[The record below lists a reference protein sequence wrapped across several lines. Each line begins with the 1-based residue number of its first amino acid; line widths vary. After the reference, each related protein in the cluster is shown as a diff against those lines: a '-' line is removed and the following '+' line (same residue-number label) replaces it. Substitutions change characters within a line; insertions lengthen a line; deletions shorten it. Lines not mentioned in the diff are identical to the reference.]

1 MNPVKNRLLVC
12 GCLLALGLT
21 GWALVQGD
29 EPAVAPVAAAKPIYN
44 SEPST
49 LPFTSPE
56 DAVKG
61 MTLPPGFSVSV
72 FAAEP
77 DVQQP
82 IGISFDTRGRL
93 WVAENYTY
101 AEASI
106 NADRSLN
113 DRIVILEDTDHDGK
127 SDKRKVFWAQGKCIT
142 SVETGF
148 GGVWVLDLPRL
159 IFIPDRNRDD
169 VPDGPPEVVMD
180 GFEYDSLRH
189 NFANGLRWGPDGW
202 LYGRHGILA
211 TSRLG
216 HPSAAPAE
224 RVSMNVG
231 IWRYHPTRK
240 VVEAYAHGTTN
251 PWGMDWDEHG
261 EMFVINTVIGH
272 LWHAVPGIHWQRM
285 FGEDLRQN
293 LYELV
298 PQTADHFHW
307 DTREV
312 WSDIRKIGVS
322 PTTDAAGGGHAHCGM
337 MIYQGTSWPEEYR
350 NSVFTVNL
358 HGHRLNRDTLER
370 EGATYVAHHAPD
382 FIQVADPWFRG
393 VELLQHPDGSVY
405 IADWTDVGECHEND
419 GVHRTSGRIYRV
431 VGGPAAKDV
440 PDDIEALDDE
450 EVAQIGI
457 EDRGIT
463 GRLARRVLQERKA
476 GGRMFPPEIRTSL
489 DATIQVSANLWNIN
503 IGPAVKKEDERL
515 VSQIKADLVRVLW
528 TLNAMGEVHEEFLLK
543 RVFDPNDHMR
553 AWAVRLLGER
563 TEVTA
568 ATVEALKKRAVTENS
583 GLVLTYMASALQKIP
598 NAQDRFAL
606 ASLISQKEEFADDP
620 VLPLMVWYGIEPI
633 VVNDPESALKLAA
646 NTKFRKLRQF
656 IPRRLVSAPSVRS
669 RSLDELTKLML
680 NAVSKRRHDLL
691 TGIAKGLEGVR
702 KVPAPALWD
711 LTAKALAADP
721 NADVQRIA
729 KELSVVFGDGHAMEE
744 IKALAANDGASV
756 EARQQAI
763 HTLVEAREPSI
774 APLLQNL
781 LTHRE
786 LGIAAV
792 RGLAAV
798 HHPETGKLLV
808 ERFNTLA
815 PPTKFEVANTLASRV
830 EFATLM
836 LQGVAD
842 GKVDRKFISP
852 FLLRQMQTLG
862 NEPLSAKV
870 NELWP
875 ELKQLAAD
883 KQQKVATW
891 KERLTPDVLAAANAS
906 RGRVLFEQSCAKCH
920 RLFGSPMGIGPDLTG
935 AQRSNLHYVLEN
947 TLDPSATLG
956 ENYKMT
962 IAVLVDGRVINGIV
976 GAKTESTTT
985 FNTPTGPMV
994 VENTQ
999 IEETR
1004 VSNLSIMPE
1013 GQLDLLSESQVA
1025 DLVKYLQSPEQVT
1038 LP

>member
-1 MNPVKNRLLVC
+1 MNSLTSRLLVC
-12 GCLLALGLT
+12 ASLVALGLT
-21 GWALVQGD
+21 SFALVQGD
-29 EPAVAPVAAAKPIYN
+29 EPAPVAEVKPIYN

-61 MTLPPGFSVSV
+61 MTLPPGFSVSI

-113 DRIVILEDTDHDGK
+113 DRIVILEDTDKDGK
-127 SDKRKVFWAQGKCIT
+127 SDKRKVFWDQGKCIT

-169 VPDGPPEVVMD
+169 VPDGPPEVVLD

-298 PQTADHFHW
+298 PQTADHYHW
-307 DTREV
+307 DTKEV

-322 PTTDAAGGGHAHCGM
+322 PTTDAAGGGHAHCGF
-337 MIYQGTSWPEEYR
+337 MIYQGGNWPSEY
-350 NSVFTVNL
+350 NGSAFTVNL
-358 HGHRLNRDTLER
+358 HGHRLNRDTIER

-382 FIQVADPWFRG
+382 FIKVADPWFRG

-431 VGGPAAKDV
+431 VGGPFAKDV
-440 PDDIEALDDE
+440 PDDIEALDDW
-450 EVAQIGI
+450 EVVQLAIDDLGI
-457 EDRGIT
+457 A

-476 GGRMFPPEIRTSL
+476 AGAKFPPELRTTL
-489 DATIQVSANLWNIN
+489 EGAIQGNANLWRIN
-503 IGPAVKKEDERL
+503 IGPTVEKDEEDAVRQTETYMLRT
-515 VSQIKADLVRVLW
+515 LW
-528 TLNAMGEVHEEFLLK
+528 VLNAIGETSEEFLLK
-543 RVFDPNDHMR
+543 RLTDPSEHVR
-553 AWAVRLLGER
+553 AWAVRLLSDGPQ
-563 TEVTA
+563 VSPTA
-568 ATVEALKKRAVTENS
+568 AAAFYKLAGKESS
-583 GLVLTYMASALQKIP
+583 GLVLTYLASAMQKFGE
-598 NAQDRFAL
+598 AEDRVKL
-606 ASLISQKEEFADDP
+606 AVAISQHQAFAGDP
-620 VLPLMVWYGIEPI
+620 VLPLMVWYGLEP
-633 VVNDPESALKLAA
+633 VVTRPEGAVFVAEQ
-646 NTKFRKLRQF
+646 TMFPKLRQF
-656 IPRRLVSAPSVRS
+656 IARRLVSIPSVRTLSLNHLESSLRAADSAS
-669 RSLDELTKLML
+669 RL
-680 NAVSKRRHDLL
+680 DLL

-702 KVPAPALWD
+702 KVPAPELWE
-711 LTAKALAADP
+711 LTAKALASDP
-721 NADVQRIA
+721 NADVQRITQ
-729 KELSVVFGDGHAMEE
+729 ELSVVFGDGHAMEQ
-744 IKALAANDGASV
+744 IKALASNDGAPF
-756 EARQQAI
+756 EARRQAI
-763 HTLVEAREPSI
+763 HTLVEAREESV
-774 APLLQNL
+774 APLLLNL
-781 LTHRE
+781 LNHRE
-786 LGIAAV
+786 LGIDAV

-798 HHPETGKLLV
+798 HHPETGKILV
-808 ERFNTLA
+808 DQFNTFA

-842 GKVDRKFISP
+842 SKVDRKFISP

-862 NEPLSAKV
+862 NEALTAKV

-875 ELKQLAAD
+875 ELKQISAD
-883 KQQKVATW
+883 KQKKIAAW
-891 KERLTPDVLAAANAS
+891 KEKLTPDTLAKANAS

-1013 GQLDLLSESQVA
+1013 GQLDLLSAEQVA
-1025 DLVKYLQSPEQVT
+1025 DLVKYVQSTEQVP

>member
-1 MNPVKNRLLVC
+1 MNTVTIRLLAG
-12 GCLLALGLT
+12 GCWLAWGLVSGT
-21 GWALVQGD
+21 GARGD
-29 EPAVAPVAAAKPIYN
+29 EPAPPKPIYN

-49 LPFTSPE
+49 LPFTSPA

-61 MTLPPGFSVSV
+61 MTLPPGFTAQL

-101 AEASI
+101 AEASVG
-106 NADRSLN
+106 ADRALN
-113 DRIVILEDTDHDGK
+113 DRIVVLEDTDNDGK
-127 SDKRKVFWAQGKCIT
+127 SDKRTVFWDQGKCIT

-159 IFIPDRNRDD
+159 LFIPDRNRDD
-169 VPDGPPEVVMD
+169 VPDGPPEVVLD
-180 GFEYDSLRH
+180 GFENGSLRH

-211 TSRLG
+211 TSRIG
-216 HPSAAPAE
+216 APTATPAE
-224 RVSMNVG
+224 RVAINVG

-307 DTREV
+307 DTREA

-322 PTTDAAGGGHAHCGM
+322 ATTDAAGGGHAHCGF
-337 MIYQGTSWPEEYR
+337 MIYHGTSWPKEYR
-350 NSVFTVNL
+350 NSAFTVNL
-358 HGHRLNRDTLER
+358 HGHRLNRDTIER
-370 EGATYVAHHAPD
+370 HGATYVAHHAPD
-382 FIQVADPWFRG
+382 FMKIADPWFRG
-393 VELLQHPDGSVY
+393 TELLQHPDGSVY

-431 VGGPAAKDV
+431 VGGEAETENRFDV
-440 PDDIEALDDE
+440 EAQSEQELVEGATIDN
-450 EVAQIGI
+450 APWA
-457 EDRGIT
+457 
-463 GRLARRVLQERKA
+463 RLCRRVLQERASSGNPTSQAEAMLKTDFA
-476 GGRMFPPEIRTSL
+476 NGYGAPPWASNVASRDQIGALFGLNAIGAL
-489 DATIQVSANLWNIN
+489 DAVTINQAMEHRNEHVR
-503 IGPAVKKEDERL
+503 AVVVK
-515 VSQIKADLVRVLW
+515 
-528 TLNAMGEVHEEFLLK
+528 LLC
-543 RVFDPNDHMR
+543 D
-553 AWAVRLLGER
+553 G
-563 TEVTA
+563 TEVTPSSAQAMLKHA
-568 ATVEALKKRAVTENS
+568 AMEPS
-583 GLVLTYMASALQKIP
+583 GLVLTYLASALQKIEVA
-598 NAQDRFAL
+598 NDRFAL
-606 ASLISQKEEFADDP
+606 ASAISQHEAYAADP
-620 VLPLMVWYGIEPI
+620 VLPLMVWYGLEPV
-633 VVNDPESALKLAA
+633 VVNDPASALKLASE
-646 NTKFRKLRQF
+646 TKFPKLRQF
-656 IPRRLVSAPSVRS
+656 IARRLVSAPAVRG
-669 RSLDELTKLML
+669 RSLDELASML
-680 NAVSKRRHDLL
+680 LKADSASRNDLL
-691 TGIAKGLEGVR
+691 TGIAKGFEGVR
-702 KVPAPALWD
+702 KVAAPKGWEE
-711 LTAKALAADP
+711 TAKALASDP
-721 NADVQRIA
+721 NADVKRIA

-744 IKALAANDGASV
+744 IKALASNDGASV

-763 HTLVEAREPSI
+763 HTLVEAREESV
-774 APLLQNL
+774 APLLQKL

-798 HHPETGKLLV
+798 HHPETGKILV
-808 ERFNTLA
+808 DQFNTFA
-815 PPTKFEVANTLASRV
+815 PPTKFEVANTLCSRV
-830 EFATLM
+830 EFAELM
-836 LQGVAD
+836 LKGVAEN
-842 GKVDRKFISP
+842 KVDRQFISP
-852 FLLRQMQTLG
+852 FLLRQVQTLG
-862 NEPLSAKV
+862 NEALSNKV

-875 ELKQLAAD
+875 ELKQLSAD
-883 KQQKVATW
+883 KQKKVAAW
-891 KERLTPDVLAAANAS
+891 KEKLTAETLTAANAS
-906 RGRVLFEQSCAKCH
+906 RGRVLFEASCAKCH

-947 TLDPSATLG
+947 TIDPSATLG

-962 IAVLVDGRVINGIV
+962 IAVLKDGRVINGIV
-976 GAKTESTTT
+976 GAKTETTTT
-985 FNTPTGPMV
+985 FNTPTGPV
-994 VENTQ
+994 VIENEQ

-1004 VSNLSIMPE
+1004 ISNLSIMPE
-1013 GQLDLLSESQVA
+1013 GQLDLLKDEQVA
-1025 DLVKYLQSPEQVT
+1025 DLVKYLQSTEQVP

>member
-1 MNPVKNRLLVC
+1 MNTLTSRLLVC
-12 GCLLALGLT
+12 ACLLALGLT
-21 GWALVQGD
+21 SFVLVQGD
-29 EPAVAPVAAAKPIYN
+29 EPAPVAAAKPIYN

-61 MTLPPGFSVSV
+61 MTLPPGFSVSI

-127 SDKRKVFWAQGKCIT
+127 SDKRKVFWDQGKCIT
-142 SVETGF
+142 SVETGI

-169 VPDGPPEVVMD
+169 VPDGPPEVVLD

-216 HPSAAPAE
+216 HPGAAPAE

-298 PQTADHFHW
+298 PQAADHFHW
-307 DTREV
+307 DTSEA

-337 MIYQGTSWPEEYR
+337 MIFQGTSWPEEYR

-370 EGATYVAHHAPD
+370 KGATYVAHHAPD
-382 FIQVADPWFRG
+382 FIKVADPWFRG

-431 VGGPAAKDV
+431 ANAKPTKTLDLESASMAVLVQALVGKNETESRMA
-440 PDDIEALDDE
+440 
-450 EVAQIGI
+450 
-457 EDRGIT
+457 
-463 GRLARRVLQERKA
+463 RLILQGSDKPNEQA
-476 GGRMFPPEIRTSL
+476 VNPIRTMLRGLAES
-489 DATIQVSANLWNIN
+489 S
-503 IGPAVKKEDERL
+503 PDER
-515 VSQIKADLVRVLW
+515 VRLRAMW
-528 TLNAMGEVHEEFLLK
+528 GLNALGPIDEAVLLG
-543 RVFDPNDHMR
+543 RFADRSEHVR
-553 AWAVRLLGER
+553 AWAVRLLSDGPQ
-563 TEVTA
+563 VSPTA
-568 ATVEALKKRAVTENS
+568 VVAFQKMAVNDSS
-583 GLVLTYMASALQKIP
+583 GLVLTYLAAAMQKCP
-598 NAQDRFAL
+598 EAEDRVKL
-606 ASLISQKEEFADDP
+606 AVAISQHQSFASDP
-620 VLPLMVWYGIEPI
+620 VLPLMVWYGLEP
-633 VVNDPESALKLAA
+633 VVNRPEGAVFVAEQ
-646 NTKFRKLRQF
+646 TMFPKLRQF
-656 IPRRLVSAPSVRS
+656 IARRLVSIPSVRT
-669 RSLDELTKLML
+669 RSLDHLESSLRAADSAARL
-680 NAVSKRRHDLL
+680 DLL

-702 KVPAPALWD
+702 KVPAPELWE

-721 NADVQRIA
+721 NTDVQRIA

-763 HTLVEAREPSI
+763 HTLVEAREESV
-774 APLLQNL
+774 APLLQKL

-798 HHPETGKLLV
+798 HHPETGKILV
-808 ERFNTLA
+808 DRFNTLA
-815 PPTKFEVANTLASRV
+815 PPTKFEAANTLASRV
-830 EFATLM
+830 EFAALM
-836 LQGVAD
+836 MQGVVE
-842 GKVDRKFISP
+842 GKVDRQYISP

-862 NEPLSAKV
+862 NEALSAKV
-870 NELWP
+870 SELWP

-883 KQQKVATW
+883 KQKKVAAW
-891 KERLTPDVLAAANAS
+891 KEKLTPEVLAAANAS
-906 RGRVLFEQSCAKCH
+906 KGRVLFEQSCAKCH

-994 VENTQ
+994 IENTQ

-1013 GQLDLLSESQVA
+1013 GQLDLLSEQQVA
-1025 DLVKYLQSPEQVT
+1025 DLVKYVQSTEQVP

>member
-1 MNPVKNRLLVC
+1 MNTLKIRLLAC
-12 GCLLALGLT
+12 GTLLALALT
-21 GWALVQGD
+21 SWAYM
-29 EPAVAPVAAAKPIYN
+29 PAEEPVAAKVPYN
-44 SEPST
+44 TELST

-61 MTLPPGFSVSV
+61 MTLPPGFSVNL
-72 FAAEP
+72 FASEP

-113 DRIVILEDTDHDGK
+113 DRIVVLEDTDHDGK
-127 SDKRKVFWAQGKCIT
+127 SDKRKVFWDQGKCVT

-159 IFIPDRNRDD
+159 LFIPDRNHDD
-169 VPDGPPEVVMD
+169 VPDGPPEVILD
-180 GFEYDSLRH
+180 GFENGSLRH

-211 TSRLG
+211 TSRIG
-216 HPSAAPAE
+216 VPTATPQE
-224 RVSMNVG
+224 RVAINVG
-231 IWRYHPTRK
+231 IWRYHPTRQT
-240 VVEAYAHGTTN
+240 VEAYAHGTTN

-261 EMFVINTVIGH
+261 EMFIINTVIGH

-307 DTREV
+307 DTREA

-322 PTTDAAGGGHAHCGM
+322 STTDAAGGGHAHCGF

-350 NSVFTVNL
+350 NGAYTANL
-358 HGHRLNRDTLER
+358 HGHRLNRDTIER
-370 EGATYVAHHAPD
+370 HGATYVAHHAPD
-382 FIQVADPWFRG
+382 FMKIADPWFRG
-393 VELLQHPDGSVY
+393 TELLQHPDGSVY

-431 VGGPAAKDV
+431 ASSTPIKPVKLDTASMAVLVKSLVGTNEPESRMARRILQESDKPNEQATAQLRTILRGLAETSSNDRIRLRALWGLNALGPID
-440 PDDIEALDDE
+440 EAWLAGRLGDKNEHMRTWAVKLLSDGT
-450 EVAQIGI
+450 EVTPVAFDAFC
-457 EDRGIT
+457 E
-463 GRLARRVLQERKA
+463 LARREQ
-476 GGRMFPPEIRTSL
+476 
-489 DATIQVSANLWNIN
+489 
-503 IGPAVKKEDERL
+503 
-515 VSQIKADLVRVLW
+515 
-528 TLNAMGEVHEEFLLK
+528 
-543 RVFDPNDHMR
+543 
-553 AWAVRLLGER
+553 
-563 TEVTA
+563 
-568 ATVEALKKRAVTENS
+568 S
-583 GLVLTYMASALQKIP
+583 GLVLTHMASAMQKISKDS
-598 NAQDRFAL
+598 DRIVL
-606 ASLISQKEEFADDP
+606 ASSLTQQPQFASDTT
-620 VLPLMVWYGIEPI
+620 LPLMVWYGVEPAIVNSPALAVALIEDTQFP
-633 VVNDPESALKLAA
+633 
-646 NTKFRKLRQF
+646 KLRTF
-656 IPRRLVSAPSVRS
+656 IARRLVSSPAVRAE
-669 RSLDELTKLML
+669 SLDLLAVML
-680 NAVSKRRHDLL
+680 LKADSTVRGDLL
-691 TGIAKGLEGVR
+691 TGIAKGFEGVR
-702 KVPAPALWD
+702 KVAAPQGWEE
-711 LTAKALAADP
+711 TSKALANDP

-729 KELSVVFGDGHAMEE
+729 TELSVVFGDGHAMEE
-744 IKALAANDGASV
+744 IKALASNDGASV

-763 HTLVEAREPSI
+763 HTLVEAREESV
-774 APLLQNL
+774 APLLQEL

-798 HHPETGKLLV
+798 HHPDTGKILV
-808 ERFNTLA
+808 DQFHTLA

-830 EFATLM
+830 EFAQLM
-836 LQGVAD
+836 VQGVAEN
-842 GKVDRKFISP
+842 KVDRQFISP

-875 ELKQLAAD
+875 ELKQLSAD
-883 KQQKVATW
+883 KKQKIETW
-891 KERLTPDVLAAANAS
+891 KTKLTAETLDAANAS
-906 RGRVLFEQSCAKCH
+906 RGRVLFEASCAKCH

-935 AQRSNLHYVLEN
+935 SQRSNLHYVLEN

-956 ENYKMT
+956 DAYKMT
-962 IAVLVDGRVINGIV
+962 IAVLIDGRVINGIV
-976 GAKTESTTT
+976 ATKTETTTT
-985 FNTPTGPMV
+985 FNTPTGPV
-994 VENTQ
+994 VIENEQ

-1004 VSNLSIMPE
+1004 ISNLSIMPE
-1013 GQLDLLSESQVA
+1013 GQLDLLQDEQVA
-1025 DLVKYLQSPEQVT
+1025 DLVKYIQSAEQVE
-1038 LP
+1038 LPHDK

>member
-12 GCLLALGLT
+12 ASLLALGLMS
-21 GWALVQGD
+21 WALVQGD
-29 EPAVAPVAAAKPIYN
+29 EPASAPVAVAKAPYN

-61 MTLPPGFSVSV
+61 MTLPPGFSVSI

-127 SDKRKVFWAQGKCIT
+127 SDKRKIFWDQGKCIT

-148 GGVWVLDLPRL
+148 DGVWVLDLPRL

-169 VPDGPPEVVMD
+169 VPDGPPEVVLD

-224 RVSMNVG
+224 RVAMNVG

-307 DTREV
+307 DTREA
-312 WSDIRKIGVS
+312 WNDIRKIGVS
-322 PTTDAAGGGHAHCGM
+322 STTDAAGGGHAHCGF
-337 MIYQGTSWPEEYR
+337 MIYQGGNWPQEYH
-350 NSVFTVNL
+350 NSAFTVNL
-358 HGHRLNRDTLER
+358 HGHRLNRDTIER
-370 EGATYVAHHAPD
+370 HGATYVAHHAPD
-382 FIQVADPWFRG
+382 FIKVADPWFRG

-431 VGGPAAKDV
+431 VGGKAETENRFDV
-440 PDDIEALDDE
+440 EAQSEQELVE
-450 EVAQIGI
+450 GA
-457 EDRGIT
+457 T
-463 GRLARRVLQERKA
+463 SNNAPWARLCRRVLQERASSGDSTSKA
-476 GGRMFPPEIRTSL
+476 GVLLKAGFAFGDGAPPWASNEVSRDQISVLFGLNAIGEL
-489 DATIQVSANLWNIN
+489 DAEMIN
-503 IGPAVKKEDERL
+503 QAMEHRNEHVRAVVVK
-515 VSQIKADLVRVLW
+515 
-528 TLNAMGEVHEEFLLK
+528 LLC
-543 RVFDPNDHMR
+543 D
-553 AWAVRLLGER
+553 G
-563 TEVTA
+563 TEVTPSSAQAMQKHA
-568 ATVEALKKRAVTENS
+568 AMEPS
-583 GLVLTYMASALQKIP
+583 GLVLTYMASALQKTEAA
-598 NAQDRFAL
+598 NDRFAL
-606 ASLISQKEEFADDP
+606 ASAISQHEAFAADP
-620 VLPLMVWYGIEPI
+620 VLPLMVWYGLEPV
-633 VVNDPESALKLAA
+633 VVNDPATALKLAS
-646 NTKFRKLRQF
+646 NTKFPKLRQF
-656 IPRRLVSAPSVRS
+656 IARRLVSAPAVRA
-669 RSLDELTKLML
+669 RSLDELAGML
-680 NAVSKRRHDLL
+680 LKADSPVRGDLL
-691 TGIAKGLEGVR
+691 TGIAKGFEGVR
-702 KVPAPALWD
+702 KVAAPKGWEE
-711 LTAKALAADP
+711 TAKALASDS

-763 HTLVEAREPSI
+763 HTLVEAREESV

-798 HHPETGKLLV
+798 HHPDTGKLLV
-808 ERFNTLA
+808 ERFNTFA

-862 NEPLSAKV
+862 NEALSAKV

-883 KQQKVATW
+883 KQKKVATW
-891 KERLTPDVLAAANAS
+891 KEKLTPDVLAAANAS
-906 RGRVLFEQSCAKCH
+906 RGRVLFEVSCAKCH

-976 GAKTESTTT
+976 GAKTEGTTT

-994 VENTQ
+994 VENSQ

-1013 GQLDLLSESQVA
+1013 GQLDLLSEQQVA
-1025 DLVKYLQSPEQVT
+1025 DLVKYVQSAEQVA

>member
-1 MNPVKNRLLVC
+1 MNTLTSRLLVC
-12 GCLLALGLT
+12 ASLAALGLT
-21 GWALVQGD
+21 SFVLVQGD
-29 EPAVAPVAAAKPIYN
+29 EPAPVAATKPIYN

-61 MTLPPGFSVSV
+61 MTLPPGFSVSI

-127 SDKRKVFWAQGKCIT
+127 SDKRNVFWDQGKCIT

-169 VPDGPPEVVMD
+169 VPDGPPEVVLD

-211 TSRLG
+211 TSRIG
-216 HPSAAPAE
+216 HPSSAPAD

-307 DTREV
+307 DTSEA

-322 PTTDAAGGGHAHCGM
+322 PTTDAAGGGHAHCGF
-337 MIYQGTSWPEEYR
+337 MIYQGGNWPKEYH
-350 NSVFTVNL
+350 NSAFTVNL

-370 EGATYVAHHAPD
+370 HGATYVAKHAPD
-382 FIQVADPWFRG
+382 FIKVADPWFRG

-431 VGGPAAKDV
+431 SHGEPLQKFDYSEYPLGLLKPLL
-440 PDDIEALDDE
+440 I
-450 EVAQIGI
+450 
-457 EDRGIT
+457 DRKESNSQFPLYNESES
-463 GRLARRVLQERKA
+463 RLALRMIWDNPHKA
-476 GGRMFPPEIRTSL
+476 LTWKTEFTKL
-489 DATIQVSANLWNIN
+489 ATGSEYV
-503 IGPAVKKEDERL
+503 PHERL
-515 VSQIKADLVRVLW
+515 RALW
-528 TLNAMGEVHEEFLLK
+528 ALNAMGPIDEKILIGLLTDK
-543 RVFDPNDHMR
+543 QEHLRK
-553 AWAVRLLGER
+553 WAVRLLSDGPRITPNVASELL
-563 TEVTA
+563 VIS
-568 ATVEALKKRAVTENS
+568 KRETS
-583 GLVLTYMASALQKIP
+583 GLVLTYLASAIQKLEF
-598 NAQDRFAL
+598 QSDRYAL
-606 ASLISQKEEFADDP
+606 AAAISSHAEFADDHL
-620 VLPLMVWYGIEPI
+620 LPLMVWYGLEPV
-633 VVNDPESALKLAA
+633 VVNDPAASLALAE
-646 NTKFRKLRQF
+646 NTKFPKLRQF
-656 IPRRLVSAPSVRS
+656 IARRLVSSPAVRGA
-669 RSLDELTKLML
+669 SLDQLAKLL
-680 NAVSKRRHDLL
+680 STGDRAARLDLL
-691 TGIAKGLEGVR
+691 TGIAKGFEGVR
-702 KVPAPALWD
+702 KVPAPKGWD
-711 LTAKALAADP
+711 AAAAALAKDD
-721 NADVQRIA
+721 NTEVQRIA

-763 HTLVEAREPSI
+763 HTLVEAREESV

-798 HHPETGKLLV
+798 HHPETGKILV
-808 ERFNTLA
+808 DQFNTFA

-852 FLLRQMQTLG
+852 FLLRQIQTLG

-883 KQQKVATW
+883 KQQKVAAW
-891 KERLTPDVLAAANAS
+891 KEKLTPDVLAAANAS

-1013 GQLDLLSESQVA
+1013 GQLDLLGESQVA
-1025 DLVKYLQSPEQVT
+1025 DLVKYVQSTEQVP

>member
-1 MNPVKNRLLVC
+1 MRARHFPEFLIEMIPMKNRLLVC
-12 GCLLALGLT
+12 GSLLALGLT

-29 EPAVAPVAAAKPIYN
+29 EPAAAPVAAPKAPYN
-44 SEPST
+44 SEQSKE
-49 LPFTSPE
+49 PFTSPA

-101 AEASI
+101 AESSI

-113 DRIVILEDTDHDGK
+113 DRIVILEDTDKDGK
-127 SDKRKVFWAQGKCIT
+127 SDKRKIFWDQGKCIT

-148 GGVWVLDLPRL
+148 GGVWVLDLPNL
-159 IFIPDRNRDD
+159 LFIPDRNRDD
-169 VPDGPPEVVMD
+169 VPDGPPEVVLD
-180 GFEYDSLRH
+180 GFDRDAVRH

-211 TSRLG
+211 TSRIG
-216 HPSAAPAE
+216 TPNATPEE
-224 RVSMNVG
+224 RVAINCGV
-231 IWRYHPTRK
+231 WRYHPTRK
-240 VVEAYAHGTTN
+240 VVEAYANGTTN

-261 EMFVINTVIGH
+261 ELFVINTVIGH

-307 DTREV
+307 DTREQ

-382 FIQVADPWFRG
+382 FMKVADPWFRG

-419 GVHRTSGRIYRV
+419 GVHRTSGRIYRLKNSKPTRTINLESASMAV
-431 VGGPAAKDV
+431 LVT
-440 PDDIEALDDE
+440 ALLGSNE
-450 EVAQIGI
+450 TES
-457 EDRGIT
+457 RM
-463 GRLARRVLQERKA
+463 ARRILQESDKPNEQA
-476 GGRMFPPEIRTSL
+476 VNPIRSML
-489 DATIQVSANLWNIN
+489 QGLAESS
-503 IGPAVKKEDERL
+503 PDER
-515 VSQIKADLVRVLW
+515 VRLRALW
-528 TLNAMGEVHEEFLLK
+528 GLNALGPIDEAFLIG
-543 RVFDPNDHMR
+543 RFADQSEHVR
-553 AWAVRLLGER
+553 AWAVRLLSDGPQ
-563 TEVTA
+563 VSPTA
-568 ATVEALKKRAVTENS
+568 AAAIYTLARTDSS
-583 GLVLTYMASALQKIP
+583 GLVLTYIASAMQKCGE
-598 NAQDRFAL
+598 AGERVSL
-606 ASLISQKEEFADDP
+606 AVAISQHKTFASDP
-620 VLPLMVWYGIEPI
+620 TLPLMVWYGVEP
-633 VVNDPESALKLAA
+633 VVINSPEVAIILADE
-646 NTKFRKLRQF
+646 TKFPKLRQF
-656 IPRRLVSAPSVRS
+656 IARRLVSSPAVRGA
-669 RSLDELTKLML
+669 SLDQLAKLL
-680 NAVSKRRHDLL
+680 STGDSAARLDLL
-691 TGIAKGLEGVR
+691 TGIAKGFEGVR
-702 KVPAPALWD
+702 KVAAPQGWD
-711 LTAKALAADP
+711 ETSKALATDP

-744 IKALAANDGASV
+744 IKALASNDSAPF
-756 EARQQAI
+756 EARRQAI
-763 HTLVEAREPSI
+763 HTLVEAREPSV

-781 LTHRE
+781 LNHRE
-786 LGIAAV
+786 LGIDAV

-798 HHPETGKLLV
+798 HHPDTAKLLV
-808 ERFNTLA
+808 ENFNKIG
-815 PPTKFEVANTLASRV
+815 PPAKYEAANTLASRV
-830 EFATLM
+830 EFAQVL

-842 GKVDRKFISP
+842 NKVDRKFISP

-862 NEPLSAKV
+862 NEALSARV

-875 ELKQLAAD
+875 ELQQLSAD
-883 KQQKVATW
+883 KQKKIAAW
-891 KERLTPDVLAAANAS
+891 KEKLTPDTLAAANAG

-976 GAKTESTTT
+976 GAKTEGTTT
-985 FNTPTGPMV
+985 FNTPTGPVV
-994 VENTQ
+994 VENSQ

-1013 GQLDLLSESQVA
+1013 GQLDLLSEQQVA
-1025 DLVKYLQSPEQVT
+1025 DLVKYVQSTEQVA

>member
-1 MNPVKNRLLVC
+1 MNPLTSRLLVC
-12 GCLLALGLT
+12 ASVVALGLT
-21 GWALVQGD
+21 SFVLVQGD
-29 EPAVAPVAAAKPIYN
+29 EPAPIAAAKPIYN

-61 MTLPPGFSVSV
+61 MTLPPGFTVSI

-127 SDKRKVFWAQGKCIT
+127 SDKRKVFWDQGKCIT

-169 VPDGPPEVVMD
+169 VPDGPPEVVLD

-307 DTREV
+307 DTSEA

-382 FIQVADPWFRG
+382 FIKVADPWFRG

-431 VGGPAAKDV
+431 VNSNLTITNDLESAPV
-440 PDDIEALDDE
+440 ERLLEALVGNNE
-450 EVAQIGI
+450 TES
-457 EDRGIT
+457 
-463 GRLARRVLQERKA
+463 RLVRRVLQERDKLDEQTTNSLLA
-476 GGRMFPPEIRTSL
+476 RLRGLAVLHRKEHIRL
-489 DATIQVSANLWNIN
+489 RALW
-503 IGPAVKKEDERL
+503 G
-515 VSQIKADLVRVLW
+515 
-528 TLNAMGEVHEEFLLK
+528 LNALGAVDENFLMP
-543 RVFDPNDHMR
+543 RFADDSEHVR
-553 AWAVRLLGER
+553 AWAVRLLADGQI
-563 TEVTA
+563 VSPTA
-568 ATVEALKKRAVTENS
+568 SAGFQVLARKESS
-583 GLVLTYMASALQKIP
+583 GLVLTYLASAVQKCGE
-598 NAQDRFAL
+598 ASDRIKLAL
-606 ASLISQKEEFADDP
+606 EISQHDQFATDP
-620 VLPLMVWYGIEPI
+620 TLPLMVWYGIEPV
-633 VVNDPESALKLAA
+633 VVNDPAAALKLAA
-646 NTKFRKLRQF
+646 ETKFPKVRQF
-656 IPRRLVSAPSVRS
+656 IARRLVSTPSIRKT
-669 RSLDELTKLML
+669 SLDQLAKLL
-680 NAVSKRRHDLL
+680 ATGDTQARLDVL
-691 TGIAKGLEGVR
+691 TGITRGLEGVR
-702 KVPAPALWD
+702 KVPAPEGWEA
-711 LTAKALAADP
+711 TSAALAKDE
-721 NADVQRIA
+721 NTEVQRIA
-729 KELSVVFGDGHAMEE
+729 KELSVVFGDGYAMEE

-756 EARQQAI
+756 EARRQAI
-763 HTLVEAREPSI
+763 HTLVEAREESV

-798 HHPETGKLLV
+798 HHPETGKILV
-808 ERFNTLA
+808 ERFNTFA
-815 PPTKFEVANTLASRV
+815 PPTKFEVANTLASRI

-842 GKVDRKFISP
+842 NKVERKFISP

-862 NEPLSAKV
+862 NEALSAKV

-883 KQQKVATW
+883 KQQKVAAW
-891 KERLTPDVLAAANAS
+891 KEKLTPEVLAAANAS

-1025 DLVKYLQSPEQVT
+1025 DLVKYVQSTEQVA

>member
-1 MNPVKNRLLVC
+1 MMNRLLVC
-12 GCLLALGLT
+12 GSLIALGLT
-21 GWALVQGD
+21 GWALVKGD
-29 EPAVAPVAAAKPIYN
+29 EPAAAPVAVVKAPYN

-56 DAVKG
+56 DALKG
-61 MTLPPGFSVSV
+61 MTLPPGFSVQL

-113 DRIVILEDTDHDGK
+113 DRVVVLEDSDGDGK
-127 SDKRKVFWAQGKCIT
+127 SDKRVVFWDQGKCIT

-159 IFIPDRNRDD
+159 LFIPDRNRDD
-169 VPDGPPEVVMD
+169 VPDGPPEVVLD
-180 GFEYDSLRH
+180 GFEVDSLRH

-211 TSRLG
+211 TSRIG
-216 HPSAAPAE
+216 VPTATPAE
-224 RVSMNVG
+224 RVAMNVG

-261 EMFVINTVIGH
+261 ELFVINTVIGH

-285 FGEDLRQN
+285 FGEDLQSN

-298 PQTADHFHW
+298 PQIADHYHW
-307 DTREV
+307 DIREQ
-312 WSDIRKIGVS
+312 WHDIRKIGVS
-322 PTTDAAGGGHAHCGM
+322 PTTDAAGGGHAHCGF

-350 NSVFTVNL
+350 NSAFTVNL
-358 HGHRLNRDTLER
+358 HGHRLNRDTIER
-370 EGATYVAHHAPD
+370 KGAGYVAHHAPD
-382 FIQVADPWFRG
+382 FIKVADPWFRG

-431 VGGPAAKDV
+431 GGGEPGK
-440 PDDIEALDDE
+440 
-450 EVAQIGI
+450 
-457 EDRGIT
+457 
-463 GRLARRVLQERKA
+463 
-476 GGRMFPPEIRTSL
+476 
-489 DATIQVSANLWNIN
+489 SAHF
-503 IGPAVKKEDERL
+503 A
-515 VSQIKADLVRVLW
+515 SASMADLVMALIGTNEPESRMARRILQESDKPNEQAVNQTRTMLRGLAENSPEERVRLRALW
-528 TLNAMGEVHEEFLLK
+528 GLNALGPVEESWLIARFADK
-543 RVFDPNDHMR
+543 SEHVR
-553 AWAVRLLGER
+553 AWAVRLLSDGPQVSPEAFDAFR
-563 TEVTA
+563 KLIETES
-568 ATVEALKKRAVTENS
+568 S
-583 GLVLTYMASALQKIP
+583 GLVLTYIAAAMQKIAEGVDRLVLASA
-598 NAQDRFAL
+598 
-606 ASLISQKEEFADDP
+606 ISQHDSFAGDQT
-620 VLPLMVWYGIEPI
+620 LPLMVWYAVEPVVIHRPGISVI
-633 VVNDPESALKLAA
+633 LAEE
-646 NTKFRKLRQF
+646 TKFPKLRQF
-656 IPRRLVSAPSVRS
+656 IARRLASAPSLRKA
-669 RSLDELTKLML
+669 SLDQLANLLATGDSAARLD
-680 NAVSKRRHDLL
+680 VL

-702 KVPAPALWD
+702 KVPAPEGW
-711 LTAKALAADP
+711 TATSEALAKDA

-729 KELSVVFGDGHAMEE
+729 QELSVVFGDGHAMEE
-744 IKALAANDGASV
+744 IKALASNDGAPF
-756 EARQQAI
+756 EARRQAI
-763 HTLVEAREPSI
+763 HTLVEAREESV
-774 APLLQNL
+774 APLLLNL
-781 LTHRE
+781 LNHRE
-786 LGIAAV
+786 LGIDAV

-798 HHPETGKLLV
+798 HHPETGKILV
-808 ERFNTLA
+808 ERFHSLA
-815 PPTKFEVANTLASRV
+815 PPTKFEAANTLASRV
-830 EFATLM
+830 EFATAM

-842 GKVDRKFISP
+842 NKVDRKFISP

-862 NEPLSAKV
+862 NETLSAKV

-875 ELKQLAAD
+875 ELKQISAD
-883 KQQKVATW
+883 KQKKIATW
-891 KERLTPDVLAAANAS
+891 KEKLTPDTLAKANAS

-962 IAVLVDGRVINGIV
+962 IAVLVDGRVLNGIV
-976 GAKTESTTT
+976 GTKTEGTTT
-985 FNTPTGPMV
+985 FNTPTGPVV
-994 VENTQ
+994 VENSQ

-1013 GQLDLLSESQVA
+1013 GQLDLLSDSQVA
-1025 DLVKYLQSPEQVT
+1025 DLVKYVQSTEQVA

>member
-1 MNPVKNRLLVC
+1 MNNAMPRLLVC
-12 GCLLALGLT
+12 TCLVALGLT
-21 GWALVQGD
+21 SFVLVQGD
-29 EPAVAPVAAAKPIYN
+29 EPAPVAAVKAPYN
-44 SEPST
+44 SETST

-72 FAAEP
+72 FASEP

-106 NADRSLN
+106 NVDRELN

-127 SDKRKVFWAQGKCIT
+127 SDKRKVFWDQGKCIT

-159 IFIPDRNRDD
+159 LFIPDRNHDD
-169 VPDGPPEVVMD
+169 VPDGPPEVVLD
-180 GFEYDSLRH
+180 GFENGSLRH

-211 TSRLG
+211 TSRIG
-216 HPSAAPAE
+216 APTATPAE
-224 RVSMNVG
+224 RVAINVG

-240 VVEAYAHGTTN
+240 TVEAYAHGTTN

-307 DTREV
+307 DTRET
-312 WSDIRKIGVS
+312 WSNIRKTGVT
-322 PTTDAAGGGHAHCGM
+322 PTTDVAGGGHAHCGF
-337 MIYQGTSWPEEYR
+337 MIYQGGNWPEEYH
-350 NSVFTVNL
+350 NSAFTANL
-358 HGHRLNRDTLER
+358 HGHRLNRDTIER
-370 EGATYVAHHAPD
+370 HGATYVAHHAPD
-382 FIQVADPWFRG
+382 FMKIADPWFRG
-393 VELLQHPDGSVY
+393 TELLQHPDGSVY

-431 VGGPAAKDV
+431 SHGEPLPKFDYGKNSLGLIEPLLINRNKDRNSRFPLYNESESRMALRTIWDDPQKALTWKAEFTKLATGSVFV
-440 PDDIEALDDE
+440 PH
-450 EVAQIGI
+450 
-457 EDRGIT
+457 
-463 GRLARRVLQERKA
+463 
-476 GGRMFPPEIRTSL
+476 
-489 DATIQVSANLWNIN
+489 
-503 IGPAVKKEDERL
+503 ERL
-515 VSQIKADLVRVLW
+515 RALW
-528 TLNAMGEVHEEFLLK
+528 ALNAMGPIDEKTLIGLLSDKEEHLRK
-543 RVFDPNDHMR
+543 
-553 AWAVRLLGER
+553 WAVRFLCDGPGVSPDVASELL
-563 TEVTA
+563 V
-568 ATVEALKKRAVTENS
+568 LSKRETS
-583 GLVLTYMASALQKIP
+583 GLVLTYLASALQKLEF
-598 NAQDRFAL
+598 QSDRFAI
-606 ASLISQKEEFADDP
+606 ASAISSHAEFAADP
-620 VLPLMVWYGIEPI
+620 VLPLMVWYGLEPV
-633 VVNDPESALKLAA
+633 VVNDPASALKLAGE
-646 NTKFRKLRQF
+646 TKFPKLRQF
-656 IPRRLVSAPSVRS
+656 IARRLVSAPAVRG
-669 RSLDELTKLML
+669 RSLDELAGML
-680 NAVSKRRHDLL
+680 LKADSVGRLDLL
-691 TGIAKGLEGVR
+691 TGIAKGFEGVR
-702 KVPAPALWD
+702 KVAAPQGWD
-711 LTAKALAADP
+711 ETAKALAADP

-729 KELSVVFGDGHAMEE
+729 RELSVVFGDGHAMEE
-744 IKALAANDGASV
+744 IKALAVNDGASV

-763 HTLVEAREPSI
+763 HTLVEAREESV
-774 APLLQNL
+774 APLLQKL

-798 HHPETGKLLV
+798 HHPDTGKILV
-808 ERFNTLA
+808 DQFNTFA

-830 EFATLM
+830 EFAQLM
-836 LQGVAD
+836 VQGVAD
-842 GKVDRKFISP
+842 GKVDRQFISP

-862 NEPLSAKV
+862 NEALSAKV

-875 ELKQLAAD
+875 ELKQLSAD
-883 KQQKVATW
+883 KKQKIETW
-891 KERLTPDVLAAANAS
+891 KTKLTAETLSAANAS
-906 RGRVLFEQSCAKCH
+906 RGRVLFEASCAKCH

-956 ENYKMT
+956 EAYKMT
-962 IAVLVDGRVINGIV
+962 IAVLIDGRVINGIV
-976 GAKTESTTT
+976 GAKTETTTT
-985 FNTPTGPMV
+985 FNTPTGPV
-994 VENTQ
+994 VIQNDD

-1004 VSNLSIMPE
+1004 ISALSIMPE
-1013 GQLDLLSESQVA
+1013 GQLDLLSEEQVA
-1025 DLVKYLQSPEQVT
+1025 DLVKYIQSMEQVA

>member
-1 MNPVKNRLLVC
+1 MNTVKNRLLVC
-12 GCLLALGLT
+12 GSLFALGLM
-21 GWALVQGD
+21 GFALVQGD
-29 EPAVAPVAAAKPIYN
+29 EPPAAKVPYN

-113 DRIVILEDTDHDGK
+113 DRIVILEDTDKDGK
-127 SDKRKVFWAQGKCIT
+127 SDKRKIFWDQGKCIT

-169 VPDGPPEVVMD
+169 VPDGPPEVVLD

-307 DTREV
+307 DTSEA

-358 HGHRLNRDTLER
+358 HGHRLNRDTIER
-370 EGATYVAHHAPD
+370 KGATYVAHHAPD
-382 FIQVADPWFRG
+382 FMKIADPWFRG
-393 VELLQHPDGSVY
+393 TELLQHPDGSVY

-431 VGGPAAKDV
+431 SAGQADMRKNANVSAWGGGELAQGLVGAN
-440 PDDIEALDDE
+440 ETYSRLC
-450 EVAQIGI
+450 
-457 EDRGIT
+457 
-463 GRLARRVLQERKA
+463 RLALQERAASGQNLSAIQGPLKRDA
-476 GGRMFPPEIRTSL
+476 ESAPSL
-489 DATIQVSANLWNIN
+489 RARLRSLWALNA
-503 IGPAVKKEDERL
+503 IGPIDESWLIGRL
-515 VSQIKADLVRVLW
+515 Q
-528 TLNAMGEVHEEFLLK
+528 
-543 RVFDPNDHMR
+543 DPDEHVR
-553 AWAVRLLGER
+553 AWVVRLLSDGSQ
-563 TEVTA
+563 VSPLA
-568 ATVEALKKRAVTENS
+568 VEAFKKHSQQESS
-583 GLVLTYMASALQKIP
+583 GLVLTYLAASTQRITAAEGRQG
-598 NAQDRFAL
+598 L
-606 ASLISQKEEFADDP
+606 AIGISTHSDFADDP
-620 VLPLMVWYGIEPI
+620 VLPLLVWFGIEPVI
-633 VVNDPESALKLAA
+633 TDDPAASLALAEQ
-646 NTKFRKLRQF
+646 TKFPKLRQF
-656 IPRRLVSAPSVRS
+656 IARRLVSSPAVRGA
-669 RSLDELTKLML
+669 SLDQLAKLL
-680 NAVSKRRHDLL
+680 STGDSAARLDLL
-691 TGIAKGLEGVR
+691 NGIAKGFEGVR
-702 KVPAPALWD
+702 KVPAPKGWD
-711 LTAKALAADP
+711 EAAKALAADP
-721 NADVQRIA
+721 SADVKRIA
-729 KELSVVFGDGHAMEE
+729 QELSVVFGDGHAMEE

-763 HTLVEAREPSI
+763 HTLVEAREESV

-798 HHPETGKLLV
+798 HHPETGKILV
-808 ERFNTLA
+808 DQFNTFA

-862 NEPLSAKV
+862 NEALSVKV

-883 KQQKVATW
+883 KQKKVAAW
-891 KERLTPDVLAAANAS
+891 KEKLTPDTLAKANAS
-906 RGRVLFEQSCAKCH
+906 RGRVLFEASCAKCH

-994 VENTQ
+994 VENSQ

-1013 GQLDLLSESQVA
+1013 GQLDLLSDEQVA
-1025 DLVKYLQSPEQVT
+1025 DLVKYVQSTEQVA

>member
-1 MNPVKNRLLVC
+1 MRARHSPEFLIEMIPVKNRLLVC
-12 GCLLALGLT
+12 GSVLVLGLT

-29 EPAVAPVAAAKPIYN
+29 EPAAAPVAAPKAPYN
-44 SEPST
+44 SEQSKE
-49 LPFTSPE
+49 PFTSPA

-61 MTLPPGFSVSV
+61 MTLPPGFSVNV

-101 AEASI
+101 AESSI

-113 DRIVILEDTDHDGK
+113 DRIVILEDTDKDGK
-127 SDKRKVFWAQGKCIT
+127 SDKRKIFWDQGKCIT

-169 VPDGPPEVVMD
+169 VPDGPPEVVLD

-382 FIQVADPWFRG
+382 FMKIADPWFRG
-393 VELLQHPDGSVY
+393 TELLQHPDGSVY

-431 VGGPAAKDV
+431 ASGQSDIRKNSDV
-440 PDDIEALDDE
+440 ESWSDDE
-450 EVAQIGI
+450 LLKGLLDKNEAYS
-457 EDRGIT
+457 
-463 GRLARRVLQERKA
+463 RLCRRVLQEKA
-476 GGRMFPPEIRTSL
+476 
-489 DATIQVSANLWNIN
+489 ATGQKFQELYTKIN
-503 IGPAVKKEDERL
+503 ILTEKGKSPRERLRGLWATMAVLPGSSNEPWIVKHLVDEDEH
-515 VSQIKADLVRVLW
+515 VRSC
-528 TLNAMGEVHEEFLLK
+528 
-543 RVFDPNDHMR
+543 
-553 AWAVRLLGER
+553 AVRMLCEQERIGEYGLNVMVGFYPQ
-563 TEVTA
+563 TPHHET
-568 ATVEALKKRAVTENS
+568 S
-583 GLVLTYMASALQKIP
+583 GLVLTMMASAIQRCSEAK
-598 NAQDRFAL
+598 DRFRL
-606 ASLISQKEEFADDP
+606 ADAISSHAEFADDR
-620 VLPLMVWYGIEPI
+620 VLPLMVWYGLEPV
-633 VVNDPESALKLAA
+633 VVNDPAAALKLAGE
-646 NTKFRKLRQF
+646 TSFPKLRQF
-656 IPRRLVSAPSVRS
+656 IARRLVSSPAVRGA
-669 RSLDELTKLML
+669 SLDQLAKLL
-680 NAVSKRRHDLL
+680 STGDSAARLDLL
-691 TGIAKGLEGVR
+691 TGIAKGFEGVR
-702 KVPAPALWD
+702 KVPAPKGWD
-711 LTAKALAADP
+711 ATSAALATDP

-763 HTLVEAREPSI
+763 HTLVEAREESV

-798 HHPETGKLLV
+798 HHPETGKILV

-862 NEPLSAKV
+862 NEALSAKV

-875 ELKQLAAD
+875 ELMQLAAD
-883 KQQKVATW
+883 KQKKVAAW
-891 KERLTPDVLAAANAS
+891 KEKLTPDVLAAANAG

-956 ENYKMT
+956 ENYKMM

-976 GAKTESTTT
+976 GAKTEGTTT

-1013 GQLDLLSESQVA
+1013 GQLDLLNEQQVA
-1025 DLVKYLQSPEQVT
+1025 DLVKYVQSTEQVP

>member
-1 MNPVKNRLLVC
+1 MKNRLLVC

-29 EPAVAPVAAAKPIYN
+29 EPAVAPVAVAKAPYN

-49 LPFTSPE
+49 EPFTSPE
-56 DAVKG
+56 DAVQG

-72 FAAEP
+72 FASEP

-113 DRIVILEDTDHDGK
+113 DRIVILEDTDKDGK
-127 SDKRKVFWAQGKCIT
+127 SDKRKVFWDQGKCIT

-169 VPDGPPEVVMD
+169 VPDGPPEVVLD

-382 FIQVADPWFRG
+382 FIKIADPWFRG

-431 VGGPAAKDV
+431 GNSKPTKTLDLESASMWVLVTTLVGKN
-440 PDDIEALDDE
+440 ETE
-450 EVAQIGI
+450 S
-457 EDRGIT
+457 RM
-463 GRLARRVLQERKA
+463 ARRILQQADKPNEQA
-476 GGRMFPPEIRTSL
+476 VNPIRTMLRGLAES
-489 DATIQVSANLWNIN
+489 S
-503 IGPAVKKEDERL
+503 PDER
-515 VSQIKADLVRVLW
+515 VRLRAIW
-528 TLNAMGEVHEEFLLK
+528 GLNALGLVDESWLMARFADKSEHV
-543 RVFDPNDHMR
+543 R
-553 AWAVRLLGER
+553 AWAVQLLSDGPQVSPEAFAAFR
-563 TEVTA
+563 KLTE
-568 ATVEALKKRAVTENS
+568 TESS
-583 GLVLTYMASALQKIP
+583 GLVLMYIASALQKCGETV
-598 NAQDRFAL
+598 DRLVL
-606 ASLISQKEEFADDP
+606 ASAISQHDSFAGDQT
-620 VLPLMVWYGIEPI
+620 LPLMVWYGLEP
-633 VVNDPESALKLAA
+633 VVINHPEVAIILADE
-646 NTKFRKLRQF
+646 TKFPKLRQF
-656 IPRRLVSAPSVRS
+656 IARRLVSTPSVRTDSLNLLATSLGESDSAS
-669 RSLDELTKLML
+669 RLDI
-680 NAVSKRRHDLL
+680 L

-702 KVPAPALWD
+702 KVPAPEGWAA
-711 LTAKALAADP
+711 TSAALAKDA
-721 NADVQRIA
+721 NAEVQRIA
-729 KELSVVFGDGHAMEE
+729 RELSVVFGDGHAMEQ
-744 IKALAANDGASV
+744 IKALASNDGAPF
-756 EARQQAI
+756 EARRQAI
-763 HTLVEAREPSI
+763 HTLVEAREESV

-862 NEPLSAKV
+862 NETLSAQV

-891 KERLTPDVLAAANAS
+891 KEKLTPEVLAAANAS
-906 RGRVLFEQSCAKCH
+906 QGRVLFEQSCAKCH

-976 GAKTESTTT
+976 GAKTEGTTT

-994 VENTQ
+994 VENSQ

-1013 GQLDLLSESQVA
+1013 GQLDLLSESHVA
-1025 DLVKYLQSPEQVT
+1025 DLVKYLMSPEQVG